1 MAKGTKPKNEKNG
14 MEIAKRPMLRA
25 VPIHI
30 IMKQA
35 MTIFPIPDWPDS
47 TPYQTPDSPQE
58 DGQIDLSVSCF

>member
-1 MAKGTKPKNEKNG
+1 

-35 MTIFPIPDWPDS
+35 MTIFPKPDWPDS